1 MVRKL
6 SELDYFN
13 YFYLESTMSTA
24 MNNIAIII
32 ITYNR
37 PEDMLALAKN
47 IVGLDQKEQYL
58 EEVIIV
64 NNNSTKDYT
73 TVKDFM
79 DLHKEVNF
87 KYIHSPENLGV
98 SKGRNFAIQQASA
111 PLLLMLDDDC
121 ELAEKNAL
129 QTIAHLFEAKP
140 KTGII
145 SIKVE
150 YFQNRQIQ
158 ENAFP
163 HKQFIKYKDLAQFD
177 TYYFAG
183 GAHIVRKALMDEVG
197 YYPENF
203 FYGMEEYDLSYRI
216 LNAGYLIEYN
226 AGITMLHKESPE
238 GRQATK
244 DKLKGMWLNKSIV
257 AYTYLPKG
265 YFMTTAMMWSLF
277 YLVNSKFDLIGF
289 IKNWLTVFKIP
300 SQTKRMPLATNT
312 LQYLNKV
319 EARLWY

>member
-1 MVRKL
+1 
-6 SELDYFN
+6 
-13 YFYLESTMSTA
+13 

-47 IVGLDQKEQYL
+47 IVGLEQKEQFL

-87 KYIHSPENLGV
+87 KYIDASENLGV
-98 SKGRNFAIQQASA
+98 SKGRNFAIQQATA

-121 ELAEKNAL
+121 ELAEKDAL
-129 QTIAHLFEAKP
+129 QTIAYLFEAKP

-150 YFQNRQIQ
+150 YFQNRQMQ

-163 HKQFIKYKDLAQFD
+163 HKQFKKYKDLSQFD

-183 GAHIVRKALMDEVG
+183 GAHIIRKAVMDELG

-238 GRQATK
+238 GRQATM
-244 DKLKGMWLNKSIV
+244 DKLKGMLKSNDSNSGFVASTSIQGRDLAIV
-257 AYTYLPKG
+257 LERY
-265 YFMTTAMMWSLF
+265 
-277 YLVNSKFDLIGF
+277 NRDSKRG
-289 IKNWLTVFKIP
+289 
-300 SQTKRMPLATNT
+300 
-312 LQYLNKV
+312 
-319 EARLWY
+319 

>member
-1 MVRKL
+1 
-6 SELDYFN
+6 
-13 YFYLESTMSTA
+13 

-47 IVGLDQKEQYL
+47 IVELDGKEQYL

-64 NNNSTKDYT
+64 NNNSTKDYSL
-73 TVKDFM
+73 VEAFIQE
-79 DLHKEVNF
+79 HKEVNF
-87 KYIHSPENLGV
+87 KYIVSPENLGV
-98 SKGRNFAIQQASA
+98 SKGRNFAIGQAKA
-111 PLLLMLDDDC
+111 PLLFMLDDDC
-121 ELAEKNAL
+121 ELKEKNAL
-129 QTIAHLFEAKP
+129 KTIDGLFASKA

-150 YFQNRQIQ
+150 YFHNGQMQQNT
-158 ENAFP
+158 FP
-163 HKQFIKYKDLAQFD
+163 HKNFEKYKDLQNFE

-183 GAHIVRKALMDEVG
+183 GAHIVRKHVMEEVG
-197 YYPENF
+197 NYPPNF

-216 LNAGYLIEYN
+216 LNAGYSIEYN

-244 DKLKGMWLNKSIV
+244 EKIKGMWLNKSIV
-257 AYTYLPKG
+257 AYTYLPKWCF
-265 YFMTTAMMWSLF
+265 YTTAFMWSLF
-277 YLVNSKFDLIGF
+277 YLSKTKFDLIGCLG
-289 IKNWLTVFKIP
+289 NWGNIFKIP
-300 SQTKRMPLATNT
+300 KNSWRTPLSKNT
-312 LQYLNKV
+312 LAYLNKV

>member
-1 MVRKL
+1 
-6 SELDYFN
+6 
-13 YFYLESTMSTA
+13 

-47 IVGLDQKEQYL
+47 IVELDGKEQYL

-64 NNNSTKDYT
+64 NNNSTKDYSL
-73 TVKDFM
+73 VEAFIES
-79 DLHKEVNF
+79 HKEVNF
-87 KYIHSPENLGV
+87 KYIASPENLGV
-98 SKGRNFAIQQASA
+98 SKGRNFAIAQATA
-111 PLLLMLDDDC
+111 PFLFMLDDDC
-121 ELAEKNAL
+121 EIKEKYAL
-129 QTIAHLFEAKP
+129 KTIDGLFASNP

-150 YFQNRQIQ
+150 YFQNGQMQ
-158 ENAFP
+158 QNAFP
-163 HKQFIKYKDLAQFD
+163 HKNFKKYKDLQNFQ

-183 GAHIVRKALMDEVG
+183 GAHIVRKQVMEEVG
-197 YYPENF
+197 NYPSNF

-216 LNAGYLIEYN
+216 LNAGYAIEYN

-244 DKLKGMWLNKSIV
+244 EKIKGMWLNKSIV
-257 AYTYLPKG
+257 AYTYLPKW
-265 YFMTTAMMWSLF
+265 YFYTTAFMWSLF
-277 YLVNSKFDLIGF
+277 YLSKTKFDLIGCLG
-289 IKNWLTVFKIP
+289 NWGAVFKISKIAKRTP
-300 SQTKRMPLATNT
+300 LTKRT